1 MYCDDDCSDRSYLD
15 RDATARPVLVLIAMR
30 SAAVAWINPAG
41 VTAASWS
48 PTTMGPVASRT
59 GMAVAVMTTAT
70 AMTMKMAT
78 TMTIIVDSDSQPS
91 EAMDGALMQTM
102 MATG

>member
-1 MYCDDDCSDRSYLD
+1 
-15 RDATARPVLVLIAMR
+15 
-30 SAAVAWINPAG
+30 
-41 VTAASWS
+41 
-48 PTTMGPVASRT
+48 MGPVASRT